1 MAELYGSGLVMMF
14 LLLVL
19 FVCLFLEAC
28 FCCVYGNSPALLGL
42 NRSLQLF
49 RAGGSLTRPLR
60 WGSRPALPARV
71 WLRELRGTGG
81 GKEQ

>member
-14 LLLVL
+14 LLLGL
-19 FVCLFLEAC
+19 FVCFWKHVFA
-28 FCCVYGNSPALLGL
+28 VYRNLPAVLGL

-49 RAGGSLTRPLR
+49 RAGGSLTRPVR